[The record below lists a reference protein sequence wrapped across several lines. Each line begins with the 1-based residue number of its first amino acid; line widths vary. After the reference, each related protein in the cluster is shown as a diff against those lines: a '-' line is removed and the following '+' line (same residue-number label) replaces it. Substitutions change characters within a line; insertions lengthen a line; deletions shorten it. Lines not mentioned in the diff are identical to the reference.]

1 MLFGLKKWWGRNKS
15 LTAMTMAV
23 TPALFVSSTVPDAFS
38 AATDI
43 AVSIGR
49 RKSDRKSWSH

>member
-1 MLFGLKKWWGRNKS
+1 
-15 LTAMTMAV
+15 MTMAV

-38 AATDI
+38 SATDI

-49 RKSDRKSWSH
+49 RKSDRKS